1 MMLSD
6 KLSSGSGTACK
17 QANQDR
23 VCHICLQKVAHN
35 QVRAHSNYTKL
46 PAVLLK
52 MHLKLLLQPSSKA
65 RWDNTCRPRA
75 AVIQQRTPVS
85 QSFQSVSCWSCS
97 ARYKRRPY
105 ILSTTRHRNWKT
117 SLGAQRTDSHGRSIG
132 QSQSLPPRS
141 FPKQATTQMHFTSA
155 RAVVVGVYHRM
166 HVALP
171 VGLLPK
177 PKRCQMADAK
187 SGLVQLTKVWY
198 T

>member
-1 MMLSD
+1 MLSD
-6 KLSSGSGTACK
+6 KLSSGSGAACK

-35 QVRAHSNYTKL
+35 QVGAHSNYTKL

-65 RWDNTCRPRA
+65 QWDNTCRPRA

-105 ILSTTRHRNWKT
+105 ILLTTRHRNWKT
-117 SLGAQRTDSHGRSIG
+117 SLGAQRTERSIG

-141 FPKQATTQMHFTSA
+141 FPKQAGYDTDALHLCPRRCCWCTSPHA
-155 RAVVVGVYHRM
+155 RRFACWI
-166 HVALP
+166 AA
-171 VGLLPK
+171 
-177 PKRCQMADAK
+177 QA
-187 SGLVQLTKVWY
+187 
-198 T
+198 